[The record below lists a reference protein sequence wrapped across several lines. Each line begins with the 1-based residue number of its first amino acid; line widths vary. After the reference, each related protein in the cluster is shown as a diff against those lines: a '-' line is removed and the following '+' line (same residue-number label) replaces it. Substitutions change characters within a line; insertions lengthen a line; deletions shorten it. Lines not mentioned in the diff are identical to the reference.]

1 MDANAQSWQWD
12 RQRYESSKAF
22 AAFSSYL
29 DLGPSRSSERVA
41 KEYGKSRAL
50 IQRWC
55 TRYHWVERARAY
67 DDRNALIVRSAQEQ
81 QLSSD
86 AERWSV
92 ARTDYR
98 DHALNVGKRLMER
111 AEQMLQFPLQKTVRS
126 LDADGHTV
134 ISVEPVRWKQSDIV
148 SFVATADKMF
158 RLALDL
164 DSAQRSAPASLDSQ
178 APVMRGLFD
187 DLEDTS

>member
-1 MDANAQSWQWD
+1 MQDPATYPYERA
-12 RQRYESSKAF
+12 RYESSKAF
-22 AAFSSYL
+22 AAFSAYV
-29 DLGPSRSSERVA
+29 DLGPSRSTEQVA
-41 KEYGKSRAL
+41 KKCRKSWGL

-55 TRYHWVERARAY
+55 ARYHWVERARTY
-67 DDRNALIVRSAQEQ
+67 DQERALVIRSAEQQ

-86 AERWSV
+86 AERWSA

-126 LDADGHTV
+126 LDADGHTT
-134 ISVEPVRWKQSDIV
+134 ISVEPVRWRQSDIV

-164 DSAQRSAPASLDSQ
+164 NRDPQSPIPAPA
-178 APVMRGLFD
+178 APAPAMRGLFD